1 MGTVSFSFTAHAA
14 GTETV
19 TVTAPAG
26 GVRAAKAKAIVFA
39 SGRKAFAKAGRATI
53 KVRLTARGRRLA
65 RRARSLTVT
74 VKSGFAPR
82 TGKPVSATKK
92 LKLGRARR

>member
-1 MGTVSFSFTAHAA
+1 
-14 GTETV
+14 
-19 TVTAPAG
+19 
-26 GVRAAKAKAIVFA
+26 VRAAKAKVTVFA
-39 SGRKAFAKAGRATI
+39 SGRKVFATAGRAAI

-74 VKSGFAPR
+74 VRSTFAPR

-92 LKLGRARR
+92 RKLGRAPR